1 MYSFVFGYR
10 WRDVCIVSSW
20 AQKEKMRR
28 RMIQIQNLIL
38 VITLLMVS
46 FSCNQRGDE
55 NTIELT
61 CDSVKEMMNRDQ
73 NLRKKYLRSQYFSN
87 LDSLIKLAGYNEGL
101 DAMPQL
107 DDNLSD
113 SLRARAKELEKPFT
127 EIQKRQ
133 RDSIWEIQSKIDSLN
148 TLKLISIIDKFG
160 IDSLNKVDR
169 ACGENSLIVFV
180 HSPEG
185 LKPIVR
191 EVINKNKEEVGE
203 NRFRHIM
210 WHLDG
215 RTKD

>member
-1 MYSFVFGYR
+1 
-10 WRDVCIVSSW
+10 
-20 AQKEKMRR
+20 
-28 RMIQIQNLIL
+28 MIQIQNLIL